1 MFKIIEVKISEIQK
15 SNKEISNRIEE
26 NICKREK
33 YLDEIFLDIIATL
46 DIFEREENIIEEK
59 EWNKSEDSIKAIKR
73 LLNTKKKL
81 LSILDKYNV
90 QKLVLPNSLS
100 NDDLCIISDTEPDI
114 SKPNG
119 YIISTLKNGYTR
131 DGHILRRMEV
141 VIIKN

>member
-1 MFKIIEVKISEIQK
+1 MFKIIEEKISEIQK
-15 SNKEISNRIEE
+15 SNKELSNRIEE

-90 QKLVLPNSLS
+90 QKLV
-100 NDDLCIISDTEPDI
+100 
-114 SKPNG
+114 
-119 YIISTLKNGYTR
+119 
-131 DGHILRRMEV
+131 
-141 VIIKN
+141 